1 MNTEFQQPE
10 NAICKSM
17 RMHFV
22 FKTLKGDHNNKFLEF
37 QRKNA
42 KHIFLLKPNKLLKLK
57 SKMIKSRNNRG
68 TTSSKLYYIQY
79 YLIKGLFSL
88 QILVYI
94 RKY

>member
-1 MNTEFQQPE
+1 
-10 NAICKSM
+10 
-17 RMHFV
+17 MHFV

-42 KHIFLLKPNKLLKLK
+42 KHIFLLKPSKLLKRK
-57 SKMIKSRNNRG
+57 SKIIKSRNNRG
-68 TTSSKLYYIQY
+68 TTSSKLYYYIQY

-94 RKY
+94 IKY

>member
-10 NAICKSM
+10 NAICKSTLCSKPSKEIITISSWNFKE
-17 RMHFV
+17 RMPNIF
-22 FKTLKGDHNNKFLEF
+22 
-37 QRKNA
+37 
-42 KHIFLLKPNKLLKLK
+42 FLLKPNKLLKLK
-57 SKMIKSRNNRG
+57 SKIIKSRNNRG

>member
-42 KHIFLLKPNKLLKLK
+42 KHIFF
-57 SKMIKSRNNRG
+57 IKA
-68 TTSSKLYYIQY
+68 Q
-79 YLIKGLFSL
+79 
-88 QILVYI
+88 
-94 RKY
+94 